1 MTKIKDLKIL
11 LWLLKRMKRTFLN
24 SESISE
30 DTFEKEEQIEYDLL
44 NQISE
49 LFTAKVQWL
58 PIKDR

>member
-1 MTKIKDLKIL
+1 
-11 LWLLKRMKRTFLN
+11 MKRTFLN

-49 LFTAKVQWL
+49 LFTVSISDTQTVQIL
-58 PIKDR
+58 KQF